1 MYFDTHRMFDLAR
14 SCDKTDLSSAKNC
27 HCNEARKLLQK
38 GTLNCNDY
46 KCPKNC
52 QVCDVCMDVSC

>member
-1 MYFDTHRMFDLAR
+1 MFDLAR
-14 SCDKTDLSSAKNC
+14 TCDKTDLSSAKNC
-27 HCNEARKLLQK
+27 RCNEARKLLQK